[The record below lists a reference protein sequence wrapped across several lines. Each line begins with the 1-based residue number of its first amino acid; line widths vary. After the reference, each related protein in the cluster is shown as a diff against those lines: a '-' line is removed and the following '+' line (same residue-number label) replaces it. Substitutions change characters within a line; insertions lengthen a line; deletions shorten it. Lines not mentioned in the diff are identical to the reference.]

1 MYTELIG
8 RYKKQLYPV
17 EKKKQ
22 TFRGKNYGFIQY
34 QALKQRKVR

>member
-1 MYTELIG
+1 MYKELIG
-8 RYKKQLYPV
+8 RYKKQLYPA
-17 EKKKQ
+17 EKKQ